1 MSRALTTYEDFKRS
15 WMRITAKG
23 RHASLDAIY
32 EDLGRR
38 GSKSTLQKYRVALL
52 KELSDKG
59 AEILPA
65 TIPPDMVP
73 LIEEFFTKSVA
84 IAGEVYQSHRKDL
97 ERQLEQAFTERTD
110 VEENLKESE
119 RIRREQASLIESLQ
133 DDKEKLQASV
143 HTKNT
148 NLIAMS
154 EKKAVLE
161 SEIESQ
167 RKLHE
172 RELEHISQEAG
183 ARYQSLKDRLEG
195 VQRQANDE
203 KTRADKAVKQ
213 ADNNADHFLLQ
224 IEDERRRSAH
234 VEANDKATIQRLESQ
249 LHISQKR
256 EDGLAMKFSKAEERF
271 FALQGSFDSLKES
284 SAKEVQMLTLELSE
298 CKSDIK
304 WLERQAVELQEARE
318 HLVNEL
324 DRIKSSSQSA
334 ASERPA
340 KE

>member
-15 WMRITAKG
+15 WMRITANG

-110 VEENLKESE
+110 VKGDLKESE

-133 DDKEKLQASV
+133 GDKEKLQASV

-172 RELEHISQEAG
+172 KELEHINQEAG

-203 KTRADKAVKQ
+203 KARADKAVKQ
-213 ADNNADHFLLQ
+213 SDGNADYFLLQ
-224 IEDERRRSAH
+224 IDDERQKSAH
-234 VEANDKATIQRLESQ
+234 AQNNNKATTQRLESD
-249 LHISQKR
+249 LHLSQKR
-256 EDGLAMKFSKAEERF
+256 EDGLAVKLGNTEERLLK
-271 FALQGSFDSLKES
+271 LQDEHQNLKEETS
-284 SAKEVQMLTLELSE
+284 GTIQSLSLEIVDHKSNAKWM
-298 CKSDIK
+298 
-304 WLERQAVELQEARE
+304 ARE
-318 HLVNEL
+318 NARLEDERETLLGQISTNEKHAT
-324 DRIKSSSQSA
+324 D
-334 ASERPA
+334 SEDGST
-340 KE
+340 